1 MRVTMLITQRNQYAI
16 RAVFELA
23 KRRDQGLTK
32 IADIAAA
39 QKIPVRFLEVI
50 LVQLKRSG
58 IVASK
63 RGCYGGYSLKRA
75 PDKLT
80 VGDILRYMETD
91 SPLHCISCIDKDDCE
106 LKGSCAF
113 LPMWNEAQRA
123 KLDVHDRT
131 TIQKLLDNQTL

>member
-1 MRVTMLITQRNQYAI
+1 MLITQKNQYAI

-39 QKIPVRFLEVI
+39 QKIPDRYLEVI

-63 RGCYGGYSLKRA
+63 RGCYGASSLKRT

-80 VGDILRYMETD
+80 AGVILRYMETD
-91 SPLHCISCIDKDDCE
+91 SALHWISCIDNDDCV
-106 LKGSCAF
+106 LKCSCAF
-113 LPMWNEAQRA
+113 LPLWIEAQRA
-123 KLDVHDRT
+123 MLDVLDRT
-131 TIQKLLDNQTL
+131 TIQTLMDNQTL